1 MAYVNSSA
9 ARANGVFDRAIVA
22 LKSLR
27 EANDRRRV
35 FKRTLA
41 ELQRLS
47 GRELADLGIDR
58 SMITRV
64 AIEAAYGK

>member
-9 ARANGVFDRAIVA
+9 ASANGVFDRVTVA

-27 EANDRRRV
+27 DAYERRRT

-41 ELQRLS
+41 ELNSLS
-47 GRELADLGIDR
+47 RRELADLGIER

-64 AIEAAYGK
+64 ALEAAYGK